1 MLDKIKKANNLVD
14 LIYAVES
21 LAYYFDL
28 KPYEFWNARFSE
40 ISLYCQ
46 SHLIKINDDLK
57 REIDLQEAVTNKLI
71 LGDCMN
77 EKAKL
82 IPIRD
87 SYKEL
92 YQMEEKEQTLEEQR
106 KLLKG

>member
-1 MLDKIKKANNLVD
+1 MLGKIKKAKNLVD

-57 REIDLQEAVTNKLI
+57 RKIDLQEAVTNKLI
-71 LGDCMN
+71 VGDCMH

-82 IPIRD
+82 ILIRD

-92 YQMEEKEQTLEEQR
+92 YETEEKEQTLEEQR
-106 KLLKG
+106 QLLKG